1 MTQKRLITAL
11 AIALATGGLTACGGG
26 GGGGGTTGT
35 GLVSTSSVG
44 TITGFGS
51 VYVNGVEFE
60 TNNASYEVDDESAF
74 DDSALAVGM
83 KVRVKGTVNA
93 DGVTGTASSVHYDDD
108 VEGPIDA
115 GSLSVIDATHKAFRI
130 FGLDITV
137 DASRTVFDN
146 GAGFDTL
153 AEGQKMEVSGYFD
166 GTRINATRIERQND
180 LDNEFEVKGTVASYD
195 GNTVT
200 LTLQNG
206 ASAGPFNIGP
216 AAILQIPATPD
227 GLFVEVKLAD
237 QGGNLVAIRIQTDD
251 EDLLDGNEDD
261 VSIRGVLA
269 DDGNGGFLVNGVPFT
284 TSSGSKFKPGNLGD
298 RLAAGMEVKVE
309 GHMRNGVL
317 VADEIETEDGEIRIE
332 ARTIDVRFT
341 DRKNGSVTL
350 DLGNSQSLVVNTDN
364 STLFED
370 NSAAD
375 SNGDES
381 FNLDELASGSE
392 FLEIK
397 AFRNDAGQLI
407 ATSIRREDSSG
418 QKTRLEAPLDR
429 FEAGSSVTLL
439 GITYTVH
446 AGTTYER
453 GNMPANGM
461 DFFNGLSPN
470 SVVKVKDTEPN
481 GTAEELDL
489 ES

>member
-26 GGGGGTTGT
+26 SGGGGTTGAA
-35 GLVSTSSVG
+35 LVSTSSVG

-60 TNNASYEVDDESAF
+60 TGNASYEIDDETAF

-83 KVRVKGTVNA
+83 KVRIKGTVNA

-108 VEGPIDA
+108 VEGPIDT
-115 GSLSVIDATHKAFRI
+115 GSLTVIDATHKAFRI
-130 FGLDITV
+130 FGLDIMV
-137 DASRTVFDN
+137 DASRTVFDA

-153 AEGQKMEVSGYFD
+153 ADGQKLEVSGYFD

-180 LDNEFEVKGTVASYD
+180 LDNEFEVKGTVAAYD
-195 GNTVT
+195 GSTVT

-206 ASAGPFNIGP
+206 ASAGPFDISST
-216 AAILQIPATPD
+216 AVLQIPATPD

-237 QGGNLVAIRIQTDD
+237 QGGRLVAIRIQTDD

-284 TSSGSKFKPGNLGD
+284 TNSDSEFKPGNLGD

-309 GHMRNGVL
+309 GHMRNGTL
-317 VADEIETEDGEIRIE
+317 IADENETEEGSIRID
-332 ARTIDVRFT
+332 ARTIDVRFSNA
-341 DRKNGSVTL
+341 KNGSITL
-350 DLGNSQSLVVNTDN
+350 DLGNSQSLTVNTDN

-392 FLEIK
+392 FLEIE
-397 AFRNDAGQLI
+397 AFRNDAGQLV
-407 ATSIRREDSSG
+407 ATSIRREDPSG

-429 FEAGSSVTLL
+429 FEAGASVTLL

-446 AGTTYER
+446 AATTYEA
-453 GNMPANGM
+453 GNMPSGSSS
-461 DFFNGLSPN
+461 FFSALNTN
-470 SVVKVKDTEPN
+470 SVVKVKDAEPN